1 MSEHA
6 LTVLEFHRVLEQV
19 AGHATSEAGRAA
31 VLSLRPHTDREW
43 VERELTRVSE
53 TEAFLTA
60 RSTWAPPEIPD
71 CLPIFERL
79 ALDGSVLEGTELH
92 AVGVS
97 LASGGQLAAALDADS
112 SRGESS
118 GEEAPGEEVGP
129 FAALAFIRHRLRT
142 DPDLENRIAKFTD
155 ASGKIL
161 DSASADLRR
170 IRKQLRGSRNKIVR
184 KLEAFVADLPER
196 VRVAD
201 ASVGI
206 RDGRYVVPVR

>member
-1 MSEHA
+1 MEKKRTASSGKHSREYGTAVPRLQGMSEHA
-6 LTVLEFHRVLEQV
+6 LTVLDFHRALEQV

-53 TEAFLTA
+53 TEAFLEA

-112 SRGESS
+112 SREESS

-142 DPDLENRIAKFTD
+142 DP
-155 ASGKIL
+155 
-161 DSASADLRR
+161 
-170 IRKQLRGSRNKIVR
+170 
-184 KLEAFVADLPER
+184 
-196 VRVAD
+196 
-201 ASVGI
+201 
-206 RDGRYVVPVR
+206 